1 MQGKDV
7 YDVLKK
13 IGVTHLH
20 HANSVTT
27 SCTFLEQGGLLSRG
41 SVEDKKLAQTKQ
53 GSDAIDKKYGIWHR
67 VFVDHVDI
75 HDRGGKKKGPNQY
88 GPVLFVFD
96 LDALLRL
103 PKGSN
108 VLVTKV
114 NPIYWKDKETDEDRY
129 FLTPDDLAK
138 VIKFGEFNKM
148 LVIETPSGQVDFP
161 NRTAKIVLD
170 DPMRNIS
177 SGKDAYNYAYQQL
190 TAAAKKGNVK
200 LTIGKRACQYG
211 CICVEKYSKYSPQ
224 QMDFWFTYLCS

>member
-13 IGVTHLH
+13 IRATDLH

-41 SVEDKKLAQTKQ
+41 FVEDKKLAQTEQ
-53 GSDAIDKKYGIWHR
+53 SSDAIDKKYGIWHR

-88 GPVLFVFD
+88 GPALFVFD
-96 LDALLRL
+96 LDILLSL

-114 NPIYWKDKETDEDRY
+114 NPIYWKDKDTDEDRY
-129 FLTPDDLAK
+129 FLTPDGLAK

-148 LVIETPSGQVDFP
+148 LVIETPSGRLDFP
-161 NRTAKIVLD
+161 NRTAKIILD
-170 DPMRNIS
+170 DPERKVS
-177 SGKDAYNYAYQQL
+177 SSKDAYDYAYQRL

-200 LTIGKRACQYG
+200 LAIDKRNCQNG
-211 CICVEKYSKYSPQ
+211 CICVEKYSKYNTQ
-224 QMDFWFTYLCS
+224 QMDFWFT